1 MPYAEVLEFCVL
13 GLALPPGIALH
24 ILYSSGSVHPESH
37 DKSHDVV
44 EEATSRKT
52 RVATEK

>member
-1 MPYAEVLEFCVL
+1 MPYAKVLEFCVL
-13 GLALPPGIALH
+13 GLALPSGIALH

-44 EEATSRKT
+44 EEATSRKM